1 MKILVIGG
9 FGKVGS
15 ALVSG
20 LQGHEVIAT
29 GRNQG
34 HIYDLR
40 YSTELPDA
48 EVAYIVACSINESV
62 YGAEDMWL
70 ANVDGTIKT
79 IQQLERNYVF
89 PVFLSTTA
97 VYHRHD
103 NYAVHKRMVESYL
116 YGKNAAIVRIG
127 DVISDNLP
135 SLVNTLKMVGEN
147 RIVGVTVWK

>member
-9 FGKVGS
+9 FGKIGA

-20 LQGHEVIAT
+20 LQCHEVVAT

-40 YSTELPDA
+40 HPTELPNSDI
-48 EVAYIVACSINESV
+48 AYIVACSIDESK

-79 IQQLERNYVF
+79 IQNLEKNGIF
-89 PVFLSTTA
+89 PIFLSTTA

-103 NYAVHKRMVESYL
+103 NYALHKRIVESYL
-116 YGKNAAIVRIG
+116 YGKNAAIVRLG
-127 DVISDNLP
+127 DVRSDNIQ
-135 SLVNTLKMVGEN
+135 SLVDTLKTVGEN